1 MTPLA
6 GHYRSPSNVAC
17 ALFTV
22 FAEMLI
28 AVAHAVMA
36 FPVSSEWMP
45 QMTSRL
51 LMEGCLALIT
61 IGTMLMR

>member
-6 GHYRSPSNVAC
+6 GLYRSFSEVPC
-17 ALFTV
+17 ALSTV
-22 FAEMLI
+22 FAELLI
-28 AVAHAVMA
+28 AAEHAVMA
-36 FPVSSEWMP
+36 FPVSSKWIP